1 MCFEFKLTF
10 GGEVKKLNLWQN
22 IDPFSMAE
30 SNYYVQDNQNQ
41 SIGNSMWEGGFECI
55 KYFNI

>member
-22 IDPFSMAE
+22 IDPFSMAGR
-30 SNYYVQDNQNQ
+30 YFMYKIIGTCNQNT
-41 SIGNSMWEGGFECI
+41 
-55 KYFNI
+55 KR